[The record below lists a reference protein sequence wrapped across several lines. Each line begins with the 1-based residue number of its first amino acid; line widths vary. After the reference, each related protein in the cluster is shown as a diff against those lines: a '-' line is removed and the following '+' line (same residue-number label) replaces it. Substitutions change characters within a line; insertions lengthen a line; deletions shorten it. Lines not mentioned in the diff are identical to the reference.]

1 MQENRVYQGDLFFA
15 GLAPYKTMFLGH
27 YDVYFSK
34 TMDWVKWD
42 KEIYQTTLLHQTKQ
56 LLQKKCDK
64 DEILQEVLKVK

>member
-1 MQENRVYQGDLFFA
+1 
-15 GLAPYKTMFLGH
+15 
-27 YDVYFSK
+27 
-34 TMDWVKWD
+34 MDWVKWD